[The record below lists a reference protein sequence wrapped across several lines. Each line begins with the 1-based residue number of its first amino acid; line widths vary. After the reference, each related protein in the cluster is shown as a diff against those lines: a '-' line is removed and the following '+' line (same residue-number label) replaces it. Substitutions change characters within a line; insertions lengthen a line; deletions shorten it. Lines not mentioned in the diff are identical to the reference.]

1 MTDYLWTNLRW
12 AALAVLGPVLVLRL
26 LSLPL
31 LLRVQQGVRQRA
43 LAARGEGAASA
54 WTWAVACG
62 ELVLELGGAVGLEL
76 FMHATRDNLRGFGLL
91 LASIGAGGDT
101 SWLSMELHI
110 RRAEGQTYFLYA
122 AIPVLVVWLLLWF
135 LTQRRLLTAGMP
147 AGTWS
152 SPSVRGRLAGLFLLR
167 LLLGVFLPAGIL
179 LAGLLIQVV
188 ALVASLRFRSADSA
202 ATAAPLPPAQPGA
215 FGPSGSFG
223 PPLSYA
229 PSAQPAPPVP
239 SFPPSTPAP
248 AQPAPYLPTQADRG
262 AGAVPQVKYQQ
273 LHPNEPRTIGGYQ
286 LLGRIGS
293 GGMGTVYLARR
304 EGAAT
309 QVALKTINPELL
321 DHDEL
326 LRRFEREAQVLAM
339 VSGAYTARVLDSGLD
354 AGRPYLAMELLDGRP
369 LDVHLREQGP
379 IRSPE
384 ALRALALALAVA
396 LSGVHRLGLVH
407 RDLKPANIML
417 TSAGPRLL
425 DFGIAAIVDGTR
437 LTRTGGG
444 PGTLTY
450 MAPEQFGDEAVGTAA
465 DVWAWA
471 CCVVCAAH
479 GSSPFAATNTGA
491 VIRRIVDTGP
501 EPAALMAV
509 QALDPALAA
518 AITRA
523 LSIDPA
529 GRPADGTALV
539 ELLTARQGPDHAP
552 ADEGTLREQITQGW
566 RALTL

>member
-1 MTDYLWTNLRW
+1 MAETDYLWIHLGW
-12 AALAVLGPVLVLRL
+12 GILAVLGPVLVLRL

-31 LLRVQQGVRQRA
+31 LLSVQRGVRQRA
-43 LAARGEGAASA
+43 LAARGAGAAS
-54 WTWAVACG
+54 TWAWAAACG
-62 ELVLELGGAVGLEL
+62 ELVLELGGAVALVL
-76 FMHATRDNLRGFGLL
+76 LLNTNYVIGFGLL
-91 LASIGAGGDT
+91 RPSIGTGHA
-101 SWLSMELHI
+101 LQLARELHLSHP
-110 RRAEGQTYFLYA
+110 EVQTYFHYVA
-122 AIPVLVVWLLLWF
+122 VPVLVLWLLLGF

-147 AGTWS
+147 AGTWT
-152 SPSVRGRLAGLFLLR
+152 SPASLGRVAGLLVLR
-167 LLLGVFLPAGIL
+167 LLLGVFAPVGLV

-188 ALVASLRFRSADSA
+188 ALIASLRFRSADSA
-202 ATAAPLPPAQPGA
+202 TNTPPLPPAQPGS

-223 PPLSYA
+223 PPAQYA
-229 PSAQPAPPVP
+229 PSVQPAPPVP
-239 SFPPSTPAP
+239 SFPPAAPATPAHSVP
-248 AQPAPYLPTQADRG
+248 HVPTQVDRG
-262 AGAVPQVKYQQ
+262 AGAVPQVAYQE

-326 LRRFEREAQVLAM
+326 LRRFEREAEVLAM

-450 MAPEQFGDEAVGTAA
+450 MAPEQFGDERVGTAA
-465 DVWAWA
+465 DIWAWA

-518 AITRA
+518 AVTRA

-529 GRPADGTALV
+529 GRPADGSALV
-539 ELLTARQGPDHAP
+539 ELLTSHQGPQQAP

-566 RALTL
+566 RTLTL